1 MAQHPSWNSV
11 YKGSPPWDIGRPQ
24 PDFVRLA
31 DAGKF
36 HGHMLDVGCGTG
48 EHVMLAA
55 SHGAEAM
62 GVDVA
67 ELAIERARAKAQQR
81 GISAMFEVGDVL
93 HLDRLRRQFD
103 VITDSGVFHVFDDE
117 ERPVYVNSLRSALR
131 PGGMY
136 YLMCFSDRQPGDWGP
151 RAGVAGRAARCLRGR
166 LVDQVDRPREV
177 RRLDRRQRRPSLA
190 RNYRTPLINSPRPLV
205 GTGIG
210 AGRRERRAY
219 RTFGSKT
226 PT

>member
-11 YKGSPPWDIGRPQ
+11 YEGSPPWDIGRPQ

-31 DAGKF
+31 DAGKLR
-36 HGHMLDVGCGTG
+36 GHLLDVGCGTG
-48 EHVMLAA
+48 EQVMLAA

-67 ELAIERARAKAQQR
+67 ELAIERARAKAQER
-81 GISAMFEVGDVL
+81 GIRAMFEVGDVL
-93 HLDRLRRQFD
+93 HLERLGRQFD

-131 PGGMY
+131 LGGMY

-151 RAGVAGRAARCLRGR
+151 RRVSQPELRAAFEDGWLIRSIDPAIFAVTIDDNGAQAWLATIER
-166 LVDQVDRPREV
+166 L
-177 RRLDRRQRRPSLA
+177 
-190 RNYRTPLINSPRPLV
+190 
-205 GTGIG
+205 
-210 AGRRERRAY
+210 
-219 RTFGSKT
+219 
-226 PT
+226 

>member
-1 MAQHPSWNSV
+1 MAQHPSWNSA
-11 YKGSPPWDIGRPQ
+11 YEGSPPWDIGRPQ
-24 PDFVRLA
+24 PNFVMLA
-31 DAGKF
+31 EAGKLQ
-36 HGHMLDVGCGTG
+36 GRVLDVGCGTG

-93 HLDRLRRQFD
+93 HLDRLARQFD

-117 ERPVYVNSLRSALR
+117 ERLLYVNSVRSALR
-131 PGGMY
+131 PGGML

-151 RAGVAGRAARCLRGR
+151 RRVSEAELRAAFVDGWSITSIEPAMFAVTVDDNGAQAWLATIER
-166 LVDQVDRPREV
+166 L
-177 RRLDRRQRRPSLA
+177 
-190 RNYRTPLINSPRPLV
+190 
-205 GTGIG
+205 
-210 AGRRERRAY
+210 
-219 RTFGSKT
+219 
-226 PT
+226 

>member
-11 YKGSPPWDIGRPQ
+11 YEGSPPWDIGPAAA
-24 PDFVRLA
+24 RLRET
-31 DAGKF
+31 GRCWQVPR
-36 HGHMLDVGCGTG
+36 HMLDVGCGTG

-81 GISAMFEVGDVL
+81 GISAIFEVGDVL

-131 PGGMY
+131 PGGIY

-151 RAGVAGRAARCLRGR
+151 RRVSQAELRAAFVDGWSIRSIEPAKFAVTIDDNGAEAWLATIER
-166 LVDQVDRPREV
+166 L
-177 RRLDRRQRRPSLA
+177 
-190 RNYRTPLINSPRPLV
+190 
-205 GTGIG
+205 
-210 AGRRERRAY
+210 
-219 RTFGSKT
+219 
-226 PT
+226 

>member
-11 YKGSPPWDIGRPQ
+11 YEGSPPWDIGRPQ
-24 PDFVRLA
+24 PGFVMLA
-31 DAGKF
+31 NAGKF
-36 HGHMLDVGCGTG
+36 QGRVLDVGCGTG
-48 EHVMLAA
+48 EHVILAA

-93 HLDRLRRQFD
+93 HLDRLGRQFD

-117 ERPVYVNSLRSALR
+117 ERLIYVDSLRSALR

-136 YLMCFSDRQPGDWGP
+136 DMM
-151 RAGVAGRAARCLRGR
+151 
-166 LVDQVDRPREV
+166 
-177 RRLDRRQRRPSLA
+177 
-190 RNYRTPLINSPRPLV
+190 
-205 GTGIG
+205 
-210 AGRRERRAY
+210 
-219 RTFGSKT
+219 
-226 PT
+226 

>member
-1 MAQHPSWNSV
+1 MAQHPSWNSA
-11 YKGSPPWDIGRPQ
+11 YEGSPPWDIGRPQ
-24 PDFVRLA
+24 PNFVMLA
-31 DAGKF
+31 EAGKLQ
-36 HGHMLDVGCGTG
+36 GRVLDVGCGTG

-93 HLDRLRRQFD
+93 HLDRLARQFD

-117 ERPVYVNSLRSALR
+117 ERLLYINSVRSALR
-131 PGGMY
+131 PGGML

-151 RAGVAGRAARCLRGR
+151 RRVSEAELRAAF
-166 LVDQVDRPREV
+166 VDGWSITSIEPAVFAVTIDDNGAQAW
-177 RRLDRRQRRPSLA
+177 LA
-190 RNYRTPLINSPRPLV
+190 TI
-205 GTGIG
+205 
-210 AGRRERRAY
+210 ERR
-219 RTFGSKT
+219 
-226 PT
+226 

>member
-11 YKGSPPWDIGRPQ
+11 YEGSPPWDIGRPQ
-24 PDFVRLA
+24 PNFVMLA

-36 HGHMLDVGCGTG
+36 QGRVLDAGCGTG
-48 EHVMLAA
+48 EHVLLAA
-55 SHGAEAM
+55 SHGAEAL
-62 GVDVA
+62 GVDMA

-81 GISAMFEVGDVL
+81 GISATFEVGDVL

-131 PGGMY
+131 LGWMY

-151 RAGVAGRAARCLRGR
+151 RRVSQAELRAAFVDGWSIRSIEPAMFAVTIDDNGAQAWLATIER
-166 LVDQVDRPREV
+166 L
-177 RRLDRRQRRPSLA
+177 
-190 RNYRTPLINSPRPLV
+190 
-205 GTGIG
+205 
-210 AGRRERRAY
+210 
-219 RTFGSKT
+219 
-226 PT
+226 

>member
-1 MAQHPSWNSV
+1 MAQHPSWNCVSE
-11 YKGSPPWDIGRPQ
+11 GSPPWDIGRPK
-24 PDFVRLA
+24 PSFVKLA

-36 HGHMLDVGCGTG
+36 QGRVLDVGCGTG

-81 GISAMFEVGDVL
+81 GISAMCEVGDVL
-93 HLDRLRRQFD
+93 QLDGLSRQFD

-117 ERPVYVNSLRSALR
+117 ERPAYVNSLRSALR

-151 RAGVAGRAARCLRGR
+151 RRVSQAELRAAF
-166 LVDQVDRPREV
+166 VDGWSIRSLDPARVAATIDATGPRAWLATIERP
-177 RRLDRRQRRPSLA
+177 
-190 RNYRTPLINSPRPLV
+190 
-205 GTGIG
+205 
-210 AGRRERRAY
+210 
-219 RTFGSKT
+219 
-226 PT
+226 

>member
-1 MAQHPSWNSV
+1 V
-11 YKGSPPWDIGRPQ
+11 T
-24 PDFVRLA
+24 LA

-36 HGHMLDVGCGTG
+36 QGRVLDVGCGTG

-117 ERPVYVNSLRSALR
+117 ERPVYVNSLSSALR

-151 RAGVAGRAARCLRGR
+151 RRVSQTELRIAFVDGWSIRSIEPAMFAVTIDDNGAQAWLATIER
-166 LVDQVDRPREV
+166 L
-177 RRLDRRQRRPSLA
+177 
-190 RNYRTPLINSPRPLV
+190 
-205 GTGIG
+205 
-210 AGRRERRAY
+210 
-219 RTFGSKT
+219 
-226 PT
+226 